1 MTKTK
6 GPKQMTKI
14 RNDSGEAIPLN
25 NPVEINTSV
34 EYICQNRNQMNSLNG
49 MIYSI
54 KKKIQE
60 FKANIMKISTYTCS
74 NMYNCVATETCV
86 TNTTSFDCHIPMYI
100 LVYMNIH
107 LNSSMTIN
115 VKINLN
121 KCFIQI
127 LCFYCLIKQISQ
139 NHLGI

>member
-1 MTKTK
+1 MIQA
-6 GPKQMTKI
+6 KQSPWIILLKLIPQLNIYAKI
-14 RNDSGEAIPLN
+14 
-25 NPVEINTSV
+25 EIKWIHWMGW
-34 EYICQNRNQMNSLNG
+34 YIQL
-49 MIYSI
+49 

-86 TNTTSFDCHIPMYI
+86 TNTTSFDCYIPVYI

-107 LNSSMTIN
+107 VKSNMTIN

-139 NHLGI
+139 NHLGIWCNIVFTNHS

>member
-1 MTKTK
+1 
-6 GPKQMTKI
+6 MTKI

-86 TNTTSFDCHIPMYI
+86 TNTTSFDCHIPVDI

-107 LNSSMTIN
+107 VKSSHIWQSM
-115 VKINLN
+115 KN
-121 KCFIQI
+121 KC
-127 LCFYCLIKQISQ
+127 KQMLYPDSVFLLF
-139 NHLGI
+139 N